1 MKTTVT
7 LEIPAER
14 EALVRRLLALQ
25 EEVEQ
30 LALTAAEGTVID
42 VCEAAVLTKGRE
54 LHTTLLAEAVA
65 RRVDAAEKKGR
76 RSAAVAAAGP
86 RRTAARPPASS

>member
-1 MKTTVT
+1 MKATVT

-25 EEVEQ
+25 EEMEQ
-30 LALTAAEGTVID
+30 LALTAAEGAVID

-54 LHTTLLAEAVA
+54 LNTAILAEAVA
-65 RRVDAAEKKGR
+65 RRVAAAEKKGR
-76 RSAAVAAAGP
+76 RCAAVTAAGP